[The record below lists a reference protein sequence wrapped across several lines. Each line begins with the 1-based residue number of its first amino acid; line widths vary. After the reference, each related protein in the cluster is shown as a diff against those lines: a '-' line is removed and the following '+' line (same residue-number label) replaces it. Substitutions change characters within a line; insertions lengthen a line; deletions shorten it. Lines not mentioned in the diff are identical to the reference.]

1 MDSGLT
7 ESLTAALKGA
17 RGLFASMITQ
27 AFAGQLTTEWEVAN
41 TGKRIP
47 KTEDSLAEKGGFELS
62 LPSAER

>member
-1 MDSGLT
+1 
-7 ESLTAALKGA
+7 
-17 RGLFASMITQ
+17 MITQ